1 MLETL
6 LPNLEPASLVAKVV
20 LLVIVT
26 AAALIVQRI
35 SVPISRRALE
45 AAKVPQATILLN
57 IQRGFTILLNI
68 QRGFIWG
75 FALLFVLGPV
85 FGVEPTGFIATL
97 GVTSVALSMGLQDT
111 VSNLI
116 GGLTLM
122 LTKIIK
128 PGDYVTASGFTGK
141 VTDINWRYTCL
152 EDRGG
157 NMQVIPN
164 SVLWK
169 SPFVKLVEGPALS
182 TTLTLAVKHD
192 ADLNAV
198 AEEAVVAATM
208 AAAKLLDLTRK
219 PVAQFSDPNAGSVT
233 LNLTLFMADG
243 TTSAAVN
250 DVVARALVGK
260 PWLA

>member
-1 MLETL
+1 MMETL
-6 LPNLEPASLVAKVV
+6 FSGLEPASYVAKAV
-20 LLVIVT
+20 LLVIVVV
-26 AAALIVQRI
+26 AALVVRRV

-57 IQRGFTILLNI
+57 IQRGL
-68 QRGFIWG
+68 IWG

-85 FGVEPTGFIATL
+85 FGIEPTGFVATL
-97 GVTSVALSMGLQDT
+97 GVTSVALSLGLQDT

-122 LTKIIK
+122 LSKIIQ

-141 VTDINWRYTCL
+141 VTDINWRYTCV

-169 SPFVKLVEGPALS
+169 SAFVKLVEGPALS
-182 TTLTLAVKHD
+182 TTLTMAVKKD
-192 ADLNAV
+192 ANLNVV

-208 AAAKLLDLTRK
+208 AAAKLLDLKRK
-219 PVAQFSDPNAGSVT
+219 PIAEFSEPRADGIT

>member
-1 MLETL
+1 MMETL
-6 LPNLEPASLVAKVV
+6 FSGLEPASYVAKAV
-20 LLVIVT
+20 LLVIVVVV
-26 AAALIVQRI
+26 ALVVQRV

-57 IQRGFTILLNI
+57 IQRGL
-68 QRGFIWG
+68 IWG

-85 FGVEPTGFIATL
+85 FGIEPTGFVATL
-97 GVTSVALSMGLQDT
+97 GVTSVALSLGLQDT

-122 LTKIIK
+122 LSKIIQ

-141 VTDINWRYTCL
+141 VTDINWRYTCV

-169 SPFVKLVEGPALS
+169 SAFVKLVEGPALS
-182 TTLTLAVKHD
+182 STLTMAVKKD
-192 ADLNAV
+192 ANLNVV

-208 AAAKLLDLTRK
+208 AAAKLLDLKRK
-219 PVAQFSDPNAGSVT
+219 PIAEFSEPRADGIT

>member
-1 MLETL
+1 MMETL
-6 LPNLEPASLVAKVV
+6 FSGLEPASYVAKVV
-20 LLVIVT
+20 LLVIVVV
-26 AAALIVQRI
+26 AALVVQRV

-57 IQRGFTILLNI
+57 IQRGL
-68 QRGFIWG
+68 IWG

-85 FGVEPTGFIATL
+85 FGIEPTGFVATL
-97 GVTSVALSMGLQDT
+97 GVTSVALSLGLQDT

-122 LTKIIK
+122 LSKIIQ

-141 VTDINWRYTCL
+141 VTDINWRYTCV

-169 SPFVKLVEGPALS
+169 SAFVKLVEGPALS
-182 TTLTLAVKHD
+182 STLTMAVKKD
-192 ADLNAV
+192 ANLNVV

-208 AAAKLLDLTRK
+208 AAAKLLDLKRK
-219 PVAQFSDPNAGSVT
+219 PIAEFSEPRADGIT

>member
-1 MLETL
+1 MMETL
-6 LPNLEPASLVAKVV
+6 FSGLEPASYVAKAV
-20 LLVIVT
+20 LLVIVVV
-26 AAALIVQRI
+26 AALVVQRV

-57 IQRGFTILLNI
+57 IQRGL
-68 QRGFIWG
+68 IWG

-85 FGVEPTGFIATL
+85 FGIEPTGFVATL
-97 GVTSVALSMGLQDT
+97 GVTSVALSLGLQDT

-122 LTKIIK
+122 LSKIIQ

-141 VTDINWRYTCL
+141 VTDINWRYTCV

-169 SPFVKLVEGPALS
+169 SAFVKLVEGPALS
-182 TTLTLAVKHD
+182 TTLTMAVKKD
-192 ADLNAV
+192 ANLNVV

-208 AAAKLLDLTRK
+208 AAAKLLDLKRK
-219 PVAQFSDPNAGSVT
+219 PIAQFSEPRADGIT

>member
-1 MLETL
+1 MMETL
-6 LPNLEPASLVAKVV
+6 FSGLEPASYVAKAV
-20 LLVIVT
+20 LLVIVVVV
-26 AAALIVQRI
+26 ALVVQRV

-57 IQRGFTILLNI
+57 IQRGL
-68 QRGFIWG
+68 IWG

-85 FGVEPTGFIATL
+85 FGIEPTGFVATL
-97 GVTSVALSMGLQDT
+97 GVTSVALSLGLQDT

-122 LTKIIK
+122 LSKIIQ

-141 VTDINWRYTCL
+141 VTDINWRYTCV

-169 SPFVKLVEGPALS
+169 SAFVKLVEGPALS
-182 TTLTLAVKHD
+182 STLTMAVKKD
-192 ADLNAV
+192 ANLNVV

-208 AAAKLLDLTRK
+208 AAAKLLDLKRK
-219 PVAQFSDPNAGSVT
+219 PIAQFSEPRADGIT

>member
-1 MLETL
+1 MMETL
-6 LPNLEPASLVAKVV
+6 FSGLEPASYVAKAV
-20 LLVIVT
+20 LLVIVVV
-26 AAALIVQRI
+26 AALVVQRV

-57 IQRGFTILLNI
+57 IQRGL
-68 QRGFIWG
+68 IWG

-85 FGVEPTGFIATL
+85 FGIEPTGFVATL
-97 GVTSVALSMGLQDT
+97 GVTSVALSLGLQDT

-122 LTKIIK
+122 LSKIIQ

-141 VTDINWRYTCL
+141 VTDINWRYTCV

-169 SPFVKLVEGPALS
+169 SAFVKLVEGPALS
-182 TTLTLAVKHD
+182 TTLTMAVKKD
-192 ADLNAV
+192 ANLNVV

-208 AAAKLLDLTRK
+208 AAAKLLDLKRK
-219 PVAQFSDPNAGSVT
+219 PIAEFSEPRADGIT

>member
-1 MLETL
+1 MMETL
-6 LPNLEPASLVAKVV
+6 FSGLEPASYVAKAV
-20 LLVIVT
+20 LLVIVVVV
-26 AAALIVQRI
+26 ALVVQRV

-57 IQRGFTILLNI
+57 IQRGL
-68 QRGFIWG
+68 IWG

-85 FGVEPTGFIATL
+85 FGIEPTGFVATL
-97 GVTSVALSMGLQDT
+97 GVTSVALSLGLQDT

-122 LTKIIK
+122 LSKIIQ

-141 VTDINWRYTCL
+141 VTDINWRYTCV

-169 SPFVKLVEGPALS
+169 SAFVKLVEGPALS
-182 TTLTLAVKHD
+182 TTLTMAVKKD
-192 ADLNAV
+192 ANLNVV

-208 AAAKLLDLTRK
+208 AAAKLLDLKRK
-219 PVAQFSDPNAGSVT
+219 PIAEFSEPRADGIT